1 MRKYIIALLF
11 IVFLFTITEAQYKVR
26 FVVKENTVI
35 RHDSIYIT
43 GTFNQWDSLA
53 NPDYL
58 MKPTAVNEKSIVL
71 NLPAGTIEYKFHRGS
86 WSTVEKRYDG
96 DEVPN
101 RVITINK
108 DTSLT
113 HHIVAWRDQSIAD
126 KMIELAHQKSD
137 TARLRIIDAL
147 VKCYVWPDFYN
158 PDSAFY
164 YAQEALQ
171 ILQHILTSNNYKSE
185 TKEGYASQVI
195 ELQGIIASQLHA
207 LGNYFKALEIRL
219 ENIKLAEK
227 VKDKFTLIGAL
238 YDISNEYYS
247 IKDYRNVLKYGKL
260 MADIVNAQSVAD
272 VRFPTSKW
280 FANEII
286 AKAYYKMELLDS
298 ALFYANKMEE
308 SDMKSSWQ
316 GFILNKNLL
325 LGDIYSEMGDNSSS
339 FNYYRHVL
347 HNAPQF
353 YASLTIARA
362 QAGMAKLFQKE
373 NNLDSAL
380 YYARKSLR
388 FFQNNKIVV
397 QVWGENSN
405 SYIAEISPLIA
416 DIYKKNNRL
425 DSAYK
430 YLNLSVTLK
439 DSLYNL
445 DKIRQFQTLT
455 FNETARRQQMK
466 QQSRIA
472 VQEYKTKIK
481 MFILIAGMTGVLILA
496 LILFRNN
503 KQKQK
508 ANHLLQ
514 IQKEAIETTL
524 GELKNTQF
532 KLIQSEKMASLGELT
547 AGIAHE
553 IQNPLNFVNNFSEV
567 NKELLAEI
575 NEEIEKVPIFSGMAE
590 INALLNN
597 VIENEEKILHHGK
610 RADTIVKGMLQHSRN
625 SSGVKEPTNIN
636 TLTNQYL
643 QLAYHGLRAKDK
655 SFNVTIKT
663 DFDETIGPVN
673 LIPQDIGR
681 VFLNILNNAF
691 YAVEEKKKQEL
702 DGYEPTVSVHTN
714 RAGNKVMISIK
725 DNGNG
730 VPYTILDKIFQPF
743 FTTKPTGMGTGLGL
757 SMSYDIIKAHGGE
770 LKINTKEGEGAEFI
784 IELISDKTSDKI
796 T

>member
-1 MRKYIIALLF
+1 MIKYIVGLL
-11 IVFLFTITEAQYKVR
+11 VLLSTFTITEAQYKVR
-26 FVVKENTVI
+26 FIVKETTI
-35 RHDSIYIT
+35 MRHDSIYIT

-53 NPDYL
+53 NPHYL
-58 MKPTAVNEKSIVL
+58 LKPTANNEKSIVL
-71 NLPAGTIEYKFHRGS
+71 NFPSGTIEYKFHRGS
-86 WSTVEKRYDG
+86 WATVEKRYGG
-96 DEVPN
+96 DEVAN
-101 RVITINK
+101 RVIIINK

-113 HHIVAWRDQSIAD
+113 HTIVAWRDESIAD
-126 KMIELAHQKSD
+126 KMIDLARQKSD
-137 TARLRIIDAL
+137 TARLRIIDGL

-171 ILQHILTSNNYKSE
+171 LLQRILASNNYESR

-219 ENIKLAEK
+219 ENIKLAER
-227 VKDKFTLIGAL
+227 VKDKFILFKAL

-260 MADIVNAQSVAD
+260 MADIVNTQSVSD

-286 AKAYYKMELLDS
+286 AKAYYRMELLDS
-298 ALFYANKMEE
+298 ALFYTKKMEE
-308 SDMKSSWQ
+308 SDLKYFWQ

-325 LGDIYSEMGDNSSS
+325 LGDIYSEMGNNSSS
-339 FNYYRHVL
+339 FQYYSQVL
-347 HNAPQF
+347 HDAPQF
-353 YASLTIARA
+353 YAGFAIARA
-362 QAGMAKLFQKE
+362 QAGMARLFQKE
-373 NNLDSAL
+373 NRLDSAL
-380 YYARKSLR
+380 FYASKSLR
-388 FFQNNKIVV
+388 FFQNNKIEV

-416 DIYKKNNRL
+416 DIYKENNRL

-455 FNETARRQQMK
+455 FNESIRRQQLK
-466 QQSRIA
+466 QQSMIA
-472 VQEYKTKIK
+472 VQQYKTKIK
-481 MFILIAGMTGVLILA
+481 MFILIAGMVGVLIFA
-496 LILFRNN
+496 LVLFRNN
-503 KQKQK
+503 TQKQK

-514 IQKEAIETTL
+514 IQKKEIETTL
-524 GELKNTQF
+524 SELKNTQS

-567 NKELLAEI
+567 SNELLDEMKAEL
-575 NEEIEKVPIFSGMAE
+575 E
-590 INALLNN
+590 NN
-597 VIENEEKILHHGK
+597 NKKEAIAIADDIKQNLEKILNHGR
-610 RADTIVKGMLQHSRN
+610 RADVIVKGMLQHSRSN
-625 SSGVKEPTNIN
+625 SGITEPTDIN
-636 TLTNQYL
+636 KLADEYL
-643 QLAYHGLRAKDK
+643 HLAYHGWRARDK
-655 SFNVTIKT
+655 SFNATLTT
-663 DFDETIGPVN
+663 DFDKGIGTMNV
-673 LIPQDIGR
+673 IPQDIGR
-681 VFLNILNNAF
+681 VILNLISNAF
-691 YAVEEKKKQEL
+691 YAVTEKRKQQS
-702 DGYEPTVSVHTN
+702 DGYEPTVSVSTKKMSD
-714 RAGNKVMISIK
+714 KVLISIK

-730 VPYTILDKIFQPF
+730 ISPKVMDKIFQPF
-743 FTTKPTGMGTGLGL
+743 FTTKPTGQGTGLGL

-770 LKINTKEGEGAEFI
+770 LNVETREGEGAEFTI
-784 IELISDKTSDKI
+784 QLISDKTNKMVM
-796 T
+796 